1 MEHKLIAYHEQL
13 LDASERK
20 AVEQWLQQDP
30 AHQGIYDKTI
40 RVWEQSRNQLAYTYY
55 NKERAWDRIQAQI
68 DQAPAVKSQGRIV
81 SLKWWRAAAVAA
93 SLAGIVLLLFVWY
106 RPGPPVFVADAGT
119 REVHLQDNS
128 TIELYTNG
136 VLELDRAFNKKTR
149 TVTLKGD
156 ARFDIARNPDKPFII
171 HNSNAMDVQVLG
183 TSFTIQQRTAF
194 NTVYVHSGKVKAT
207 LGNQTVTAVAGQ
219 KIVQDNKTR
228 QLQLREIRT
237 PIETVLKTQ
246 TIRCN
251 NMRIDSLA
259 NILKELY
266 NVDVQFDPAIGS
278 KRITSTYLSYESPEQ
293 VMENIALMINA
304 TWRKQNDHY
313 IITK

>member
-55 NKERAWDRIQAQI
+55 NKERAWQKIQAQI
-68 DQAPAVKSQGRIV
+68 DQAPAVAGRSRVV
-81 SLKWWRAAAVAA
+81 SLKWWRAATVAA
-93 SLAGIVLLLFVWY
+93 SFAGILLLFFLWY
-106 RPGPPVFVADAGT
+106 RTNAPKIESGAGT
-119 REVHLQDNS
+119 VHLKDNS
-128 TIELYTNG
+128 NIELYANA
-136 VLELDRAFNKKTR
+136 VLEIDPAFNKKTR

-171 HNSNAMDVQVLG
+171 HNSNHMDVQVLG

-207 LGNQTVTAVAGQ
+207 LEHQTVTAVAGQ
-219 KIVQDNKTR
+219 KIVLDNKTH

-304 TWRKQNDHY
+304 TWRKQDDHY

>member
-20 AVEQWLQQDP
+20 AVEQWLRQDP

-40 RVWEQSRNQLAYTYY
+40 RIWEQSRNPLAYTYY
-55 NKERAWDRIQAQI
+55 NKERAWDKIQAQI
-68 DQAPAVKSQGRIV
+68 DQVPAAAGRGRFAA
-81 SLKWWRAAAVAA
+81 LKWWQVAAVAA
-93 SLAGIVLLLFVWY
+93 SLAGIVLFFLVWL
-106 RPGPPVFVADAGT
+106 RPEPRVYIADAGT
-119 REVHLQDNS
+119 RELHLKDNS
-128 TIELYTNG
+128 TIELYANG
-136 VLELDRAFNKKTR
+136 VLEVDRAFNRKTR

-171 HNSNAMDVQVLG
+171 HNKKMEVQVLG
-183 TSFTIQQRTAF
+183 TAFTIQQRMAF

-228 QLQLREIRT
+228 QLLLREIQT
-237 PIETVLKTQ
+237 PIESVLKTQ

-259 NILKELY
+259 NILRELY

-304 TWRKQNDHY
+304 TWRKQGDHY

>member
-40 RVWEQSRNQLAYTYY
+40 RVWEQSRNKVEYTQY
-55 NKERAWDRIQAQI
+55 NKERAWDKIQAQI
-68 DQAPAVKSQGRIV
+68 GQAPAVKNRGRIV
-81 SLKWWRAAAVAA
+81 SLKWWRVAAVAA
-93 SLAGIVLLLFVWY
+93 SIAGIVLLFLVWY
-106 RPGPPVFVADAGT
+106 SPANPPLVAGNET
-119 REVHLQDNS
+119 RNVHLKDNS
-128 TIELYTNG
+128 NIELYANG
-136 VLELDRAFNKKTR
+136 ILEIDPAFNKKTR

-156 ARFDIARNPDKPFII
+156 ARFDIARDPDKPFII
-171 HNSNAMDVQVLG
+171 HNSHNMDVQVLG

-207 LGNQTVTAVAGQ
+207 LGSQTVTAVAGQ
-219 KIVQDNKTR
+219 KIVQDNNTH
-228 QLQLREIRT
+228 QLQLRAIQT
-237 PIETVLKTQ
+237 PIETVLQTR
-246 TIRCN
+246 TIRCKD
-251 NMRIDSLA
+251 MRIDSLA

-278 KRITSTYLSYESPEQ
+278 KRITSTYFSYESPEQ

-304 TWRKQNDHY
+304 TWHKKDDHY

>member
-40 RVWEQSRNQLAYTYY
+40 RVWEQSRNPLAYTYY
-55 NKERAWDRIQAQI
+55 NKERAWDKIRAQI
-68 DQAPAVKSQGRIV
+68 DQAPAVKDRGRMV

-93 SLAGIVLLLFVWY
+93 SLAGIVLLFLVWY
-106 RPGPPVFVADAGT
+106 RSAPPETALGPYTA
-119 REVHLQDNS
+119 HLKDNS
-128 TIELYTNG
+128 TVELYANA
-136 VLELDRAFNKKTR
+136 VLEIDRAFNKKTR